1 MYIYIYILKKKVGE
15 MHERNTKKKPKEY
28 EKFSH
33 APERHCAIVLSQCE
47 DLPIRRPRRGVDTR
61 RHAVLGHRLLLGRP
75 HSKVGR
81 RARRQLCGHRIVRQA
96 LDLVVVAADPH
107 TRTPVVN
114 VNFSIYI
121 YILFISGQVSV
132 GCMVSCRKKRKKEE
146 KKEKKKPPKINY
158 PYARAKTKNQ
168 KRKKKKKKKGEAAPD
183 HVPSRAE
190 TVACD

>member
-81 RARRQLCGHRIVRQA
+81 CARRQLCGHRIVRQA

-114 VNFSIYI
+114 VNFSVYI
-121 YILFISGQVSV
+121 VYIGTSVSWLHGV
-132 GCMVSCRKKRKKEE
+132 VPEKKNKRRRKKKRK
-146 KKEKKKPPKINY
+146 N
-158 PYARAKTKNQ
+158 RQ
-168 KRKKKKKKKGEAAPD
+168 K
-183 HVPSRAE
+183 
-190 TVACD
+190 